1 MNPQDNTQ
9 ANTQANANN
18 QPQAQQDPNAQSFD
32 GFGGA
37 NMSYANY
44 NDQIVQQQQ
53 LQQQQMQ
60 DPGAVPINVVNANGV
75 VSGKKVVDYVWQ
87 RIAVCMLVLAAG
99 LFIGVCIVLFVAISK
114 STEMAKLEIEKKATE
129 MELNSIYGHLGV
141 SDLTGAITRIEA
153 KETMNGGDLA
163 EVNTLLTNKFG
174 ANYKLDLADSNI
186 NFVVR
191 NGVYKVVSLGIYR
204 ESGTQRAVLYEKIS
218 DGKWKLGGYDANKA
232 DPCADSTAEEKDAL
246 DGVIPCS
253 EDKK

>member
-9 ANTQANANN
+9 ANAQANTNN
-18 QPQAQQDPNAQSFD
+18 PQQPPQDPSTQNFD

-37 NMSYANY
+37 NIAYENY

-53 LQQQQMQ
+53 QQMQQQQ
-60 DPGAVPINVVNANGV
+60 DPGAIPINVVNANGV

-99 LFIGVCIVLFVAISK
+99 LFIGLCVVLFVAISK
-114 STEMAKLEIEKKATE
+114 STAMAKLEIEKKAAE
-129 MELNSIYGHLGV
+129 SELTSIYSHLGV
-141 SDLTGAITRIEA
+141 NDLVGAVQRIEA

-163 EVNTLLTNKFG
+163 EVNTLLTNKYG
-174 ANYKLDLADSNI
+174 ANYKLDLADSKS

-204 ESGTQRAVLYEKIS
+204 ESGTQRAVLYEKIA
-218 DGKWKLGGYDANKA
+218 DGKWKMGGFDASKDDA
-232 DPCADSTAEEKDAL
+232 CADSTAEEKNAL
-246 DGVIPCS
+246 DGVIPCT